1 VIQFDTALITIGNP
15 KVIYPAKYILTDFKE
30 LVMYR
35 HARFFLSV
43 VAWADPFLGKFALPV
58 LQQLLTGR

>member
-1 VIQFDTALITIGNP
+1 RQSLIDPRSFSATPLSPIGHSHSATDPVIQFDTALITIGNP

-35 HARFFLSV
+35 HARF
-43 VAWADPFLGKFALPV
+43 
-58 LQQLLTGR
+58 